1 MKIAAYC
8 RVSTEKEAQIDSLEK
23 QIEFFNEFTK
33 KNGYELYKL
42 YADEGISGKQIKH
55 RKQFQQMMIDAKAKK
70 FDKVVVKD
78 VSRFARNTVDLL
90 QSVRELKS
98 YGVQVDFLNNGE
110 VMEGGSEFILT
121 ILGAMAQQES
131 ANMSKRVKFGKDIT
145 AKKGRVP
152 NLVFGY
158 DKIPDERYT
167 LKINEEEAKIVKE
180 IFESYVYKGIGTT
193 KIAWNLNDRGIR
205 TKKTKSKWVQTSIVR
220 MLKNPIYT
228 GRVTNKKSEVTDF
241 ITGTRKELPEEEWIV
256 VERPEMRIISDEL
269 FNRAQELLEQRSN
282 EFKLNNKREKTEY
295 VFSTLIY
302 CKHCGYSFRRIK
314 RKYTADGPEYIRW
327 VCSGRNS
334 MGVNHCPNTTVIDE
348 EELLNAIKIYLKS
361 IIKNKKDF
369 MKAVEKEFEK
379 ITKLREN
386 NERSEE
392 SLLKE
397 IEKVTVKKQK
407 YMEMFQNEII
417 NIQELKKYTNP
428 LNEDIARLE
437 RELKLITSEIKEK
450 DVLEKELNKTIKTV
464 DDILNNQT
472 ITNAMLKTIIDV
484 IEVDSDSNVEV
495 RLKLLNEIGTN
506 EPVITKFEDIYQSVE
521 EKENT
526 KAPDTKPA
534 IPTTV
539 APTTS
544 TPTTSPS
551 TTAQTKAP
559 ETQPQTTAHTHA
571 WIPVTS
577 VVHHDATYKTVWVQD
592 LAAWDETVITKAAW
606 DEQVLVQDAW
616 DEQVMVQ
623 DAYDEPVYDWVDI
636 CNTCG
641 HKFLDMS
648 DDISDHMAAGCWSSW
663 HAEWMQVETTHHDAV
678 YQTVHHEATYQ
689 TVHHEAE
696 TTIVHHDATGHNET
710 KWVQDTAAW
719 DETVCN

>member
-1 MKIAAYC
+1 MESSDVMKIAAYC

-256 VERPEMRIISDEL
+256 VEKPEMRIISDEL

-506 EPVITKFEDIYQSVE
+506 EPVITRFEDIYQSGEDTENKDANNNE
-521 EKENT
+521 EN
-526 KAPDTKPA
+526 
-534 IPTTV
+534 
-539 APTTS
+539 S
-544 TPTTSPS
+544 TALKSINS
-551 TTAQTKAP
+551 T
-559 ETQPQTTAHTHA
+559 
-571 WIPVTS
+571 
-577 VVHHDATYKTVWVQD
+577 
-592 LAAWDETVITKAAW
+592 
-606 DEQVLVQDAW
+606 
-616 DEQVMVQ
+616 
-623 DAYDEPVYDWVDI
+623 
-636 CNTCG
+636 
-641 HKFLDMS
+641 
-648 DDISDHMAAGCWSSW
+648 
-663 HAEWMQVETTHHDAV
+663 
-678 YQTVHHEATYQ
+678 
-689 TVHHEAE
+689 
-696 TTIVHHDATGHNET
+696 
-710 KWVQDTAAW
+710 
-719 DETVCN
+719 

>member
-55 RKQFQQMMIDAKAKK
+55 RKQFQQMMQDAKAKK

-98 YGVQVDFLNNGE
+98 YNVQVDFLNNGE

-145 AKKGRVP
+145 AQKGRVP

-158 DKIPDERYT
+158 DKIPNERYT

-193 KIAWNLNDRGIR
+193 KIAWDLNDRGIR

-241 ITGTRKELPEEEWIV
+241 ITGTRKDLPEEEWIV

-269 FNRAQELLEQRSN
+269 FNRAQDILAQRSN

-348 EELLNAIKIYLKS
+348 EELLNAIKKYLKS
-361 IIKNKKDF
+361 IISNKKNF

-379 ITKLREN
+379 ITKLRES

-397 IEKVTVKKQK
+397 IEKVTTKKQK

-417 NIQELKKYTNP
+417 NIQELKQYTAP
-428 LNEDIARLE
+428 LNEDISRLE

-450 DVLEKELNKTIKTV
+450 DVLEKELSKTIKTV
-464 DDILNNQT
+464 DDILNNKT

-495 RLKLLNEIGTN
+495 RLKLLNEIG
-506 EPVITKFEDIYQSVE
+506 
-521 EKENT
+521 
-526 KAPDTKPA
+526 
-534 IPTTV
+534 
-539 APTTS
+539 S
-544 TPTTSPS
+544 TPT
-551 TTAQTKAP
+551 
-559 ETQPQTTAHTHA
+559 
-571 WIPVTS
+571 
-577 VVHHDATYKTVWVQD
+577 
-592 LAAWDETVITKAAW
+592 VITNFNEITENNSK
-606 DEQVLVQDAW
+606 EKVGNESNL
-616 DEQVMVQ
+616 
-623 DAYDEPVYDWVDI
+623 
-636 CNTCG
+636 NTSKSG
-641 HKFLDMS
+641 KNS
-648 DDISDHMAAGCWSSW
+648 KTEAVTKSNIS
-663 HAEWMQVETTHHDAV
+663 T
-678 YQTVHHEATYQ
+678 
-689 TVHHEAE
+689 
-696 TTIVHHDATGHNET
+696 
-710 KWVQDTAAW
+710 
-719 DETVCN
+719 

>member
-167 LKINEEEAKIVKE
+167 LKINEEESKIVKE

-428 LNEDIARLE
+428 LNKDIARLE

-506 EPVITKFEDIYQSVE
+506 EPVITKFEDIYQNGE
-521 EKENT
+521 DAENKDANNNEKNSTVT
-526 KAPDTKPA
+526 KSNISAQRCNRKTYANKSS
-534 IPTTV
+534 
-539 APTTS
+539 TS
-544 TPTTSPS
+544 ERS
-551 TTAQTKAP
+551 K
-559 ETQPQTTAHTHA
+559 
-571 WIPVTS
+571 
-577 VVHHDATYKTVWVQD
+577 K
-592 LAAWDETVITKAAW
+592 
-606 DEQVLVQDAW
+606 
-616 DEQVMVQ
+616 
-623 DAYDEPVYDWVDI
+623 
-636 CNTCG
+636 N
-641 HKFLDMS
+641 FR
-648 DDISDHMAAGCWSSW
+648 
-663 HAEWMQVETTHHDAV
+663 
-678 YQTVHHEATYQ
+678 
-689 TVHHEAE
+689 
-696 TTIVHHDATGHNET
+696 
-710 KWVQDTAAW
+710 
-719 DETVCN
+719 

>member
-55 RKQFQQMMIDAKAKK
+55 RKQFQQMMEDAKHKK
-70 FDKVVVKD
+70 FEKVVVKD

-145 AKKGRVP
+145 AQKGRVP

-158 DKIPDERYT
+158 DKIPNERYT

-193 KIAWNLNDRGIR
+193 KIAWDLNDRGIR

-241 ITGTRKELPEEEWIV
+241 ITGTRKDLPEEEWIV
-256 VERPEMRIISDEL
+256 VERSEMRIISDEL
-269 FNRAQELLEQRSN
+269 FNRAQEILAQRSN

-314 RKYTADGPEYIRW
+314 RKYKEDGPEYIRW

-334 MGVNHCPNTTVIDE
+334 MGVKHCTNTTVIDE

-369 MKAVEKEFEK
+369 MKTVEKEFEK

-484 IEVDSDSNVEV
+484 IEVDSDSNIEV

-506 EPVITKFEDIYQSVE
+506 EPVITKFEDIYQNGEDTENKKDNNNE
-521 EKENT
+521 ENSTALKSNNST
-526 KAPDTKPA
+526 QRCLRTTNKNKSKFSKRSKRDT
-534 IPTTV
+534 
-539 APTTS
+539 
-544 TPTTSPS
+544 
-551 TTAQTKAP
+551 
-559 ETQPQTTAHTHA
+559 
-571 WIPVTS
+571 
-577 VVHHDATYKTVWVQD
+577 
-592 LAAWDETVITKAAW
+592 
-606 DEQVLVQDAW
+606 
-616 DEQVMVQ
+616 
-623 DAYDEPVYDWVDI
+623 
-636 CNTCG
+636 
-641 HKFLDMS
+641 
-648 DDISDHMAAGCWSSW
+648 
-663 HAEWMQVETTHHDAV
+663 
-678 YQTVHHEATYQ
+678 
-689 TVHHEAE
+689 
-696 TTIVHHDATGHNET
+696 
-710 KWVQDTAAW
+710 
-719 DETVCN
+719 

>member
-55 RKQFQQMMIDAKAKK
+55 RKQFQQMMEDAKHKK
-70 FDKVVVKD
+70 FEKVVVKD

-145 AKKGRVP
+145 AQKGRVP

-158 DKIPDERYT
+158 DKIPNERYT

-193 KIAWNLNDRGIR
+193 KIAWDLNDRGIR

-241 ITGTRKELPEEEWIV
+241 ITGTRKDLPEEEWIV
-256 VERPEMRIISDEL
+256 VERSEMRIISDEL
-269 FNRAQELLEQRSN
+269 FNRAQEILAQRSN

-314 RKYTADGPEYIRW
+314 RKYKEDGPEYIRW

-361 IIKNKKDF
+361 IIKNKKNF
-369 MKAVEKEFEK
+369 MKTVEKEFEK

-506 EPVITKFEDIYQSVE
+506 EPVITKFEDIYQNGEDTENKKDNNNE
-521 EKENT
+521 ENSTALKSNNSTQRCLRTTNKNKSKFSKRSER
-526 KAPDTKPA
+526 DT
-534 IPTTV
+534 
-539 APTTS
+539 
-544 TPTTSPS
+544 
-551 TTAQTKAP
+551 
-559 ETQPQTTAHTHA
+559 
-571 WIPVTS
+571 
-577 VVHHDATYKTVWVQD
+577 
-592 LAAWDETVITKAAW
+592 
-606 DEQVLVQDAW
+606 
-616 DEQVMVQ
+616 
-623 DAYDEPVYDWVDI
+623 
-636 CNTCG
+636 
-641 HKFLDMS
+641 
-648 DDISDHMAAGCWSSW
+648 
-663 HAEWMQVETTHHDAV
+663 
-678 YQTVHHEATYQ
+678 
-689 TVHHEAE
+689 
-696 TTIVHHDATGHNET
+696 
-710 KWVQDTAAW
+710 
-719 DETVCN
+719 

>member
-55 RKQFQQMMIDAKAKK
+55 RKQFQQMMQDAKAKK

-145 AKKGRVP
+145 AQKGRVP

-158 DKIPDERYT
+158 DKMPNERYT

-193 KIAWNLNDRGIR
+193 RIAWDLNDRGIR
-205 TKKTKSKWVQTSIVR
+205 TKKTKSKLVQTSIVR

-241 ITGTRKELPEEEWIV
+241 ITGTRKDLPKEEWIV

-269 FNRAQELLEQRSN
+269 FNRAQDILAQRSN
-282 EFKLNNKREKTEY
+282 EFKLSNKREKTEY

-302 CKHCGYSFRRIK
+302 CKHCGYSFRRIR
-314 RKYTADGPEYIRW
+314 RKYTEEGKEYIRW

-348 EELLNAIKIYLKS
+348 EELLNAIKEYLKS
-361 IIKNKKDF
+361 IISNKKNF

-379 ITKLREN
+379 ITALREN

-407 YMEMFQNEII
+407 YMEMFQNEVI
-417 NIQELKKYTNP
+417 NMHELKQYTSP
-428 LNEDIARLE
+428 LNEDISRLE

-450 DVLEKELNKTIKTV
+450 NVLEKELSKTIKTV

-495 RLKLLNEIGTN
+495 RLKLLNEIGST
-506 EPVITKFEDIYQSVE
+506 PAVITNFSDINPTVTKSNVGTQRCIRKTKED
-521 EKENT
+521 
-526 KAPDTKPA
+526 KPSFSFRGKKN
-534 IPTTV
+534 IR
-539 APTTS
+539 
-544 TPTTSPS
+544 
-551 TTAQTKAP
+551 
-559 ETQPQTTAHTHA
+559 
-571 WIPVTS
+571 
-577 VVHHDATYKTVWVQD
+577 
-592 LAAWDETVITKAAW
+592 
-606 DEQVLVQDAW
+606 
-616 DEQVMVQ
+616 
-623 DAYDEPVYDWVDI
+623 
-636 CNTCG
+636 
-641 HKFLDMS
+641 
-648 DDISDHMAAGCWSSW
+648 
-663 HAEWMQVETTHHDAV
+663 
-678 YQTVHHEATYQ
+678 
-689 TVHHEAE
+689 
-696 TTIVHHDATGHNET
+696 
-710 KWVQDTAAW
+710 
-719 DETVCN
+719 

>member
-55 RKQFQQMMIDAKAKK
+55 RKQFQQMMQDAKTKK

-90 QSVRELKS
+90 QSIRELKS
-98 YGVQVDFLNNGE
+98 YGIEVDFLNNGE
-110 VMEGGSEFILT
+110 IMEGGSEFILT

-152 NLVFGY
+152 NIVFGY

-193 KIAWNLNDRGIR
+193 KIAWDLNDRGIR

-241 ITGTRKELPEEEWIV
+241 ITGTRKDLPEEEWIV
-256 VERPEMRIISDEL
+256 VEKPEMRIISDEL
-269 FNRAQELLEQRSN
+269 FNRAQDILLQRSN

-302 CKHCGYSFRRIK
+302 CKHCGYSFRRVR
-314 RKYTADGPEYIRW
+314 RKYTEDGKEYIRW

-348 EELLNAIKIYLKS
+348 EELLNAIKEYLKS
-361 IIKNKKDF
+361 IISNKKNF

-397 IEKVTVKKQK
+397 IEKVTSKKQK
-407 YMEMFQNEII
+407 YMEMFQNEVI

-450 DVLEKELNKTIKTV
+450 DGLEKELSKTISTV
-464 DDILNNQT
+464 DDILNNKT

-495 RLKLLNEIGTN
+495 RLKLLNEIG
-506 EPVITKFEDIYQSVE
+506 
-521 EKENT
+521 
-526 KAPDTKPA
+526 
-534 IPTTV
+534 
-539 APTTS
+539 S
-544 TPTTSPS
+544 TPT
-551 TTAQTKAP
+551 
-559 ETQPQTTAHTHA
+559 
-571 WIPVTS
+571 
-577 VVHHDATYKTVWVQD
+577 
-592 LAAWDETVITKAAW
+592 VITNFNEIETNVGAISNRPPL
-606 DEQVLVQDAW
+606 QR
-616 DEQVMVQ
+616 
-623 DAYDEPVYDWVDI
+623 
-636 CNTCG
+636 TT
-641 HKFLDMS
+641 LDNKNPTALES
-648 DDISDHMAAGCWSSW
+648 NISTQRC
-663 HAEWMQVETTHHDAV
+663 
-678 YQTVHHEATYQ
+678 
-689 TVHHEAE
+689 
-696 TTIVHHDATGHNET
+696 
-710 KWVQDTAAW
+710 
-719 DETVCN
+719 

>member
-167 LKINEEEAKIVKE
+167 LKINEEEVKIVKE

-397 IEKVTVKKQK
+397 IEKVIVKKQK

-506 EPVITKFEDIYQSVE
+506 EPVITKFEDIYQNGE
-521 EKENT
+521 DAENKDANNNEKNSTVT
-526 KAPDTKPA
+526 KSNISAQRCLRTTNKNKSKFSKRSKRDT
-534 IPTTV
+534 
-539 APTTS
+539 
-544 TPTTSPS
+544 
-551 TTAQTKAP
+551 
-559 ETQPQTTAHTHA
+559 
-571 WIPVTS
+571 
-577 VVHHDATYKTVWVQD
+577 
-592 LAAWDETVITKAAW
+592 
-606 DEQVLVQDAW
+606 
-616 DEQVMVQ
+616 
-623 DAYDEPVYDWVDI
+623 
-636 CNTCG
+636 
-641 HKFLDMS
+641 
-648 DDISDHMAAGCWSSW
+648 
-663 HAEWMQVETTHHDAV
+663 
-678 YQTVHHEATYQ
+678 
-689 TVHHEAE
+689 
-696 TTIVHHDATGHNET
+696 
-710 KWVQDTAAW
+710 
-719 DETVCN
+719 

>member
-1 MKIAAYC
+1 MKQKNKESSDVMKIAAYC

-392 SLLKE
+392 SLLKK

-450 DVLEKELNKTIKTV
+450 DVLEKELSKTINTV

-495 RLKLLNEIGTN
+495 RLKLLNEIGST
-506 EPVITKFEDIYQSVE
+506 PAVITNFNDINPTV
-521 EKENT
+521 T
-526 KAPDTKPA
+526 KSN
-534 IPTTV
+534 V
-539 APTTS
+539 S
-544 TPTTSPS
+544 T
-551 TTAQTKAP
+551 QR
-559 ETQPQTTAHTHA
+559 
-571 WIPVTS
+571 
-577 VVHHDATYKTVWVQD
+577 
-592 LAAWDETVITKAAW
+592 
-606 DEQVLVQDAW
+606 
-616 DEQVMVQ
+616 
-623 DAYDEPVYDWVDI
+623 
-636 CNTCG
+636 C
-641 HKFLDMS
+641 F
-648 DDISDHMAAGCWSSW
+648 
-663 HAEWMQVETTHHDAV
+663 
-678 YQTVHHEATYQ
+678 
-689 TVHHEAE
+689 
-696 TTIVHHDATGHNET
+696 
-710 KWVQDTAAW
+710 
-719 DETVCN
+719 

>member
-1 MKIAAYC
+1 MKIAAYA
-8 RVSTEKEAQIDSLEK
+8 RVSTEKESQVESFEK
-23 QIEFFNEFTK
+23 QVEFFNDFTK

-70 FDKVVVKD
+70 FERVVVKD

-90 QSVRELKS
+90 QSIRELKS
-98 YGVQVDFLNNGE
+98 YGIQVDFLNNGE

-145 AKKGRVP
+145 AQKGRVP
-152 NLVFGY
+152 NFVFGY
-158 DKIPDERYT
+158 DKIPNERYT

-193 KIAWNLNDRGIR
+193 KIAWDLNDRGIR

-241 ITGTRKELPEEEWIV
+241 ITGTRKDLPEEEWIV

-269 FNRAQELLEQRSN
+269 FNRAQDILAQRSN

-348 EELLNAIKIYLKS
+348 EELLNAIKKYLKS
-361 IIKNKKDF
+361 IISNKKNF

-379 ITKLREN
+379 ITKLRES
-386 NERSEE
+386 NERSEG

-397 IEKVTVKKQK
+397 IEKVTTKKQK

-417 NIQELKKYTNP
+417 NIQELKQYTAP
-428 LNEDIARLE
+428 LNEDISRLE

-450 DVLEKELNKTIKTV
+450 DVLEKELSKTIKTV

-495 RLKLLNEIGTN
+495 RLKLLNEIG
-506 EPVITKFEDIYQSVE
+506 
-521 EKENT
+521 
-526 KAPDTKPA
+526 
-534 IPTTV
+534 
-539 APTTS
+539 S
-544 TPTTSPS
+544 TPT
-551 TTAQTKAP
+551 
-559 ETQPQTTAHTHA
+559 
-571 WIPVTS
+571 
-577 VVHHDATYKTVWVQD
+577 
-592 LAAWDETVITKAAW
+592 VITNFNEITENNSK
-606 DEQVLVQDAW
+606 EKVGNESNL
-616 DEQVMVQ
+616 
-623 DAYDEPVYDWVDI
+623 
-636 CNTCG
+636 NTSKSG
-641 HKFLDMS
+641 KNS
-648 DDISDHMAAGCWSSW
+648 KTEAVTESNIS
-663 HAEWMQVETTHHDAV
+663 T
-678 YQTVHHEATYQ
+678 
-689 TVHHEAE
+689 
-696 TTIVHHDATGHNET
+696 
-710 KWVQDTAAW
+710 
-719 DETVCN
+719 

>member
-55 RKQFQQMMIDAKAKK
+55 RKQFQQMMEDAKHKK
-70 FDKVVVKD
+70 FEKVVVKD

-348 EELLNAIKIYLKS
+348 EELLNAIKIYLQS

-386 NERSEE
+386 NERSED

-521 EKENT
+521 EKENKKNKENSTALKSNNSTQRCIRKT
-526 KAPDTKPA
+526 KENK
-534 IPTTV
+534 
-539 APTTS
+539 S
-544 TPTTSPS
+544 
-551 TTAQTKAP
+551 
-559 ETQPQTTAHTHA
+559 
-571 WIPVTS
+571 
-577 VVHHDATYKTVWVQD
+577 
-592 LAAWDETVITKAAW
+592 
-606 DEQVLVQDAW
+606 
-616 DEQVMVQ
+616 
-623 DAYDEPVYDWVDI
+623 
-636 CNTCG
+636 
-641 HKFLDMS
+641 
-648 DDISDHMAAGCWSSW
+648 
-663 HAEWMQVETTHHDAV
+663 
-678 YQTVHHEATYQ
+678 
-689 TVHHEAE
+689 
-696 TTIVHHDATGHNET
+696 
-710 KWVQDTAAW
+710 
-719 DETVCN
+719 

>member
-228 GRVTNKKSEVTDF
+228 GRVANKKSEVTDF

-506 EPVITKFEDIYQSVE
+506 EPVITKFEDIYQNGEDTENKKDNNNE
-521 EKENT
+521 EN
-526 KAPDTKPA
+526 
-534 IPTTV
+534 
-539 APTTS
+539 S
-544 TPTTSPS
+544 TALKSNNS
-551 TTAQTKAP
+551 T
-559 ETQPQTTAHTHA
+559 
-571 WIPVTS
+571 
-577 VVHHDATYKTVWVQD
+577 
-592 LAAWDETVITKAAW
+592 
-606 DEQVLVQDAW
+606 
-616 DEQVMVQ
+616 
-623 DAYDEPVYDWVDI
+623 
-636 CNTCG
+636 
-641 HKFLDMS
+641 
-648 DDISDHMAAGCWSSW
+648 
-663 HAEWMQVETTHHDAV
+663 
-678 YQTVHHEATYQ
+678 
-689 TVHHEAE
+689 
-696 TTIVHHDATGHNET
+696 
-710 KWVQDTAAW
+710 
-719 DETVCN
+719 

>member
-55 RKQFQQMMIDAKAKK
+55 RKQFQAMMQDAKAHK
-70 FDKVVVKD
+70 FERVVVKD

-90 QSVRELKS
+90 QSIRELKS
-98 YGVQVDFLNNGE
+98 YGIQVDFLNNGE

-158 DKIPDERYT
+158 DKIPDEKYI

-180 IFESYVYKGIGTT
+180 IFESYVYKGMGTT
-193 KIAWNLNDRGIR
+193 KIAWELNDKGIR

-228 GRVTNKKSEVTDF
+228 GRITNKKSEITDF
-241 ITGTRKELPEEEWIV
+241 ITGTRKDLPEDEWII
-256 VERPEMRIISDEL
+256 VEKPEMRIISDEL
-269 FNRAQELLEQRSN
+269 FNRAQDILAQRSN
-282 EFKLNNKREKTEY
+282 EFKLNSKREKTEY

-302 CKHCGYSFRRIK
+302 CKHSFRRIK
-314 RKYTADGPEYIRW
+314 RKYTTDGPEYIRW

-348 EELLNAIKIYLKS
+348 EELLNAIKEYLKS
-361 IIKNKKDF
+361 IISNKKNF

-379 ITKLREN
+379 ITALRES

-407 YMEMFQNEII
+407 YMEMFQNEVI
-417 NIQELKKYTNP
+417 NIQELKQYTNP

-450 DVLEKELNKTIKTV
+450 DVLEKELAKTISTV
-464 DDILNNQT
+464 DDVLNNET

-495 RLKLLNEIGTN
+495 RLKLLNEIGSQPT
-506 EPVITKFEDIYQSVE
+506 VITNFEDINSTV
-521 EKENT
+521 T
-526 KAPDTKPA
+526 KSNIGT
-534 IPTTV
+534 
-539 APTTS
+539 
-544 TPTTSPS
+544 
-551 TTAQTKAP
+551 
-559 ETQPQTTAHTHA
+559 
-571 WIPVTS
+571 
-577 VVHHDATYKTVWVQD
+577 
-592 LAAWDETVITKAAW
+592 
-606 DEQVLVQDAW
+606 
-616 DEQVMVQ
+616 
-623 DAYDEPVYDWVDI
+623 
-636 CNTCG
+636 
-641 HKFLDMS
+641 
-648 DDISDHMAAGCWSSW
+648 
-663 HAEWMQVETTHHDAV
+663 
-678 YQTVHHEATYQ
+678 
-689 TVHHEAE
+689 
-696 TTIVHHDATGHNET
+696 
-710 KWVQDTAAW
+710 
-719 DETVCN
+719 

>member
-145 AKKGRVP
+145 AQKGRVP

-158 DKIPDERYT
+158 DKIPNERYT

-193 KIAWNLNDRGIR
+193 KIAWDLNDRGIR

-269 FNRAQELLEQRSN
+269 FNRAQEILAERSN

-314 RKYTADGPEYIRW
+314 RKYKEDGPEYIRW

-334 MGVNHCPNTTVIDE
+334 MGVNHCPNATTIDE

-450 DVLEKELNKTIKTV
+450 DVLEKELTKTIKTV

-506 EPVITKFEDIYQSVE
+506 EPVITKFEDIYQNGEDTENKDANNNE
-521 EKENT
+521 ENPTVT
-526 KAPDTKPA
+526 KSNN
-534 IPTTV
+534 
-539 APTTS
+539 S
-544 TPTTSPS
+544 T
-551 TTAQTKAP
+551 QRR
-559 ETQPQTTAHTHA
+559 
-571 WIPVTS
+571 
-577 VVHHDATYKTVWVQD
+577 
-592 LAAWDETVITKAAW
+592 
-606 DEQVLVQDAW
+606 
-616 DEQVMVQ
+616 
-623 DAYDEPVYDWVDI
+623 
-636 CNTCG
+636 
-641 HKFLDMS
+641 
-648 DDISDHMAAGCWSSW
+648 
-663 HAEWMQVETTHHDAV
+663 
-678 YQTVHHEATYQ
+678 
-689 TVHHEAE
+689 
-696 TTIVHHDATGHNET
+696 
-710 KWVQDTAAW
+710 
-719 DETVCN
+719 

>member
-23 QIEFFNEFTK
+23 QIEFFNEFTQ

-42 YADEGISGKQIKH
+42 YADEGISGKQIKN
-55 RKQFQQMMIDAKAKK
+55 RKQFLAMMKDAKSKK
-70 FDKVVVKD
+70 FERVVVKD

-90 QSVRELKS
+90 QSIRELKS
-98 YGVQVDFLNNGE
+98 YGIQVDFLNNGE

-158 DKIPDERYT
+158 DKIPGEKYT

-193 KIAWNLNDRGIR
+193 KIAWELNDRGIR

-228 GRVTNKKSEVTDF
+228 GRVTNKKSEITDF
-241 ITGTRKELPEEEWIV
+241 ITGSRKDLPEEDWIV
-256 VERPEMRIISDEL
+256 ADKPEMRIISDEL
-269 FNRAQELLEQRSN
+269 FNRTQEILEQRSN
-282 EFKLNNKREKTEY
+282 EFKLKNKREKTEY

-314 RKYTADGPEYIRW
+314 RKYTDDGPEYIRW

-348 EELLNAIKIYLKS
+348 EELLNAIKEYLKS
-361 IIKNKKDF
+361 IISNKKNF

-379 ITKLREN
+379 ITALREN

-407 YMEMFQNEII
+407 YMEMFQNEVI
-417 NIQELKKYTNP
+417 NMQELKQYTNP
-428 LNEDIARLE
+428 LNEDISRLE

-450 DVLEKELNKTIKTV
+450 DVLEKELTKTISTV
-464 DDILNNQT
+464 DDILNNET

-484 IEVDSDSNVEV
+484 IEVDSEGNVEV
-495 RLKLLNEIGTN
+495 RLKLLNEIGTK
-506 EPVITKFEDIYQSVE
+506 PTVITNFEDI
-521 EKENT
+521 NT
-526 KAPDTKPA
+526 SKNSSTVTKSN
-534 IPTTV
+534 IG
-539 APTTS
+539 
-544 TPTTSPS
+544 
-551 TTAQTKAP
+551 
-559 ETQPQTTAHTHA
+559 TQRCNR
-571 WIPVTS
+571 
-577 VVHHDATYKTVWVQD
+577 KT
-592 LAAWDETVITKAAW
+592 
-606 DEQVLVQDAW
+606 
-616 DEQVMVQ
+616 
-623 DAYDEPVYDWVDI
+623 
-636 CNTCG
+636 C
-641 HKFLDMS
+641 
-648 DDISDHMAAGCWSSW
+648 
-663 HAEWMQVETTHHDAV
+663 
-678 YQTVHHEATYQ
+678 
-689 TVHHEAE
+689 
-696 TTIVHHDATGHNET
+696 
-710 KWVQDTAAW
+710 
-719 DETVCN
+719 

>member
-98 YGVQVDFLNNGE
+98 YNVQVDFLNNGE

-131 ANMSKRVKFGKDIT
+131 ANMSKRVKFGKNIT
-145 AKKGRVP
+145 AQKGRVP
-152 NLVFGY
+152 NIVFGY
-158 DKIPDERYT
+158 DKIPNERYV

-228 GRVTNKKSEVTDF
+228 GRVTNKKSEVSDF
-241 ITGTRKELPEEEWIV
+241 ITGTRKDLPEEEWIT

-269 FNRAQELLEQRSN
+269 FNRAQDILAQRSN

-302 CKHCGYSFRRIK
+302 CKHCGYSFRRIR
-314 RKYTADGPEYIRW
+314 RKYTDDGKEYIRW

-361 IIKNKKDF
+361 IIKNKKNF

-386 NERSEE
+386 NERSEQ
-392 SLLKE
+392 SLIQE
-397 IEKVTVKKQK
+397 IEKVTNKKQK
-407 YMEMFQNEII
+407 YMEMFQNEVI
-417 NIQELKKYTNP
+417 NIQELKQYTNP

-450 DVLEKELNKTIKTV
+450 DVLEKELTKTISTV
-464 DDILNNQT
+464 DDILNNET

-495 RLKLLNEIGTN
+495 RLKLLDEIG
-506 EPVITKFEDIYQSVE
+506 S
-521 EKENT
+521 
-526 KAPDTKPA
+526 KP
-534 IPTTV
+534 
-539 APTTS
+539 
-544 TPTTSPS
+544 
-551 TTAQTKAP
+551 
-559 ETQPQTTAHTHA
+559 
-571 WIPVTS
+571 
-577 VVHHDATYKTVWVQD
+577 
-592 LAAWDETVITKAAW
+592 TVITNFNEIK
-606 DEQVLVQDAW
+606 
-616 DEQVMVQ
+616 
-623 DAYDEPVYDWVDI
+623 
-636 CNTCG
+636 NTALESNIGTQRC
-641 HKFLDMS
+641 
-648 DDISDHMAAGCWSSW
+648 IR
-663 HAEWMQVETTHHDAV
+663 TTKRGKP
-678 YQTVHHEATYQ
+678 
-689 TVHHEAE
+689 
-696 TTIVHHDATGHNET
+696 IIIRGG
-710 KWVQDTAAW
+710 KKSFR
-719 DETVCN
+719 

>member
-1 MKIAAYC
+1 MKIAAYA
-8 RVSTEKEAQIDSLEK
+8 RVSTEKESQVESFEK

-55 RKQFQQMMIDAKAKK
+55 RKQFQQMMQDAKAKK

-90 QSVRELKS
+90 QSIRELKS
-98 YGVQVDFLNNGE
+98 YGIEVDFLNNGE
-110 VMEGGSEFILT
+110 IMEGGSEFILT

-152 NLVFGY
+152 NIVFGY

-167 LKINEEEAKIVKE
+167 LKINDEEASIVKE

-193 KIAWNLNDRGIR
+193 KIAWDLNDRGIR

-241 ITGTRKELPEEEWIV
+241 ITGTRKDLPEEEWII
-256 VERPEMRIISDEL
+256 VEKPEMRIISDEL
-269 FNRAQELLEQRSN
+269 FNRAQDILAQRSN

-302 CKHCGYSFRRIK
+302 CKHCGYSFRRIR
-314 RKYTADGPEYIRW
+314 RKYTEDGKEYIRW

-348 EELLNAIKIYLKS
+348 EELLNAIKEYLRS
-361 IIKNKKDF
+361 IISNKKNF

-386 NERSEE
+386 NERNEE
-392 SLLKE
+392 SLLQE
-397 IEKVTVKKQK
+397 IEKVTIKKQK

-450 DVLEKELNKTIKTV
+450 DVLEKELTKTISTV

-495 RLKLLNEIGTN
+495 RLKLLNEIGSG
-506 EPVITKFEDIYQSVE
+506 P
-521 EKENT
+521 
-526 KAPDTKPA
+526 
-534 IPTTV
+534 
-539 APTTS
+539 
-544 TPTTSPS
+544 
-551 TTAQTKAP
+551 
-559 ETQPQTTAHTHA
+559 
-571 WIPVTS
+571 
-577 VVHHDATYKTVWVQD
+577 
-592 LAAWDETVITKAAW
+592 TVITNFN
-606 DEQVLVQDAW
+606 
-616 DEQVMVQ
+616 
-623 DAYDEPVYDWVDI
+623 DI
-636 CNTCG
+636 KTDVGVSIARPQNENN
-641 HKFLDMS
+641 
-648 DDISDHMAAGCWSSW
+648 DINS
-663 HAEWMQVETTHHDAV
+663 
-678 YQTVHHEATYQ
+678 
-689 TVHHEAE
+689 
-696 TTIVHHDATGHNET
+696 
-710 KWVQDTAAW
+710 TALKSNIS
-719 DETVCN
+719 T

>member
-23 QIEFFNEFTK
+23 QIEFFNEFIK
-33 KNGYELYKL
+33 KNGYELYRL

-55 RKQFQQMMIDAKAKK
+55 RKQFQQMMEDAKHKK

-145 AKKGRVP
+145 AQKGRVP

-158 DKIPDERYT
+158 DKIPNERYT

-193 KIAWNLNDRGIR
+193 KIAWDLNDRGIR

-241 ITGTRKELPEEEWIV
+241 ITGTRKDLPEEEWIV

-269 FNRAQELLEQRSN
+269 FNRAQDILAQRSN

-348 EELLNAIKIYLKS
+348 EELLNAIKEYLKS
-361 IIKNKKDF
+361 IISNKKNF

-379 ITKLREN
+379 ITKLRES

-397 IEKVTVKKQK
+397 IEKVTTKKQK

-417 NIQELKKYTNP
+417 NIQELKQYTAP
-428 LNEDIARLE
+428 LNEDISRLE

-450 DVLEKELNKTIKTV
+450 DVLEKELSKTIKTV

-495 RLKLLNEIGTN
+495 RLKLLNEIG
-506 EPVITKFEDIYQSVE
+506 
-521 EKENT
+521 
-526 KAPDTKPA
+526 
-534 IPTTV
+534 
-539 APTTS
+539 S
-544 TPTTSPS
+544 TPT
-551 TTAQTKAP
+551 
-559 ETQPQTTAHTHA
+559 
-571 WIPVTS
+571 
-577 VVHHDATYKTVWVQD
+577 
-592 LAAWDETVITKAAW
+592 VITNFNEITENNSKEKAGN
-606 DEQVLVQDAW
+606 ESNL
-616 DEQVMVQ
+616 
-623 DAYDEPVYDWVDI
+623 
-636 CNTCG
+636 NTSKSG
-641 HKFLDMS
+641 KNS
-648 DDISDHMAAGCWSSW
+648 KTEAVTKSNIS
-663 HAEWMQVETTHHDAV
+663 T
-678 YQTVHHEATYQ
+678 
-689 TVHHEAE
+689 
-696 TTIVHHDATGHNET
+696 
-710 KWVQDTAAW
+710 
-719 DETVCN
+719 

>member
-55 RKQFQQMMIDAKAKK
+55 RKQFQQMMQDAKLKK
-70 FDKVVVKD
+70 FEKVVVKD

-314 RKYTADGPEYIRW
+314 RKYTANGPEYIRW

-526 KAPDTKPA
+526 KNKENSTALKSNNSTQRCIRKTKENK
-534 IPTTV
+534 
-539 APTTS
+539 S
-544 TPTTSPS
+544 
-551 TTAQTKAP
+551 
-559 ETQPQTTAHTHA
+559 
-571 WIPVTS
+571 
-577 VVHHDATYKTVWVQD
+577 
-592 LAAWDETVITKAAW
+592 
-606 DEQVLVQDAW
+606 
-616 DEQVMVQ
+616 
-623 DAYDEPVYDWVDI
+623 
-636 CNTCG
+636 
-641 HKFLDMS
+641 
-648 DDISDHMAAGCWSSW
+648 
-663 HAEWMQVETTHHDAV
+663 
-678 YQTVHHEATYQ
+678 
-689 TVHHEAE
+689 
-696 TTIVHHDATGHNET
+696 
-710 KWVQDTAAW
+710 
-719 DETVCN
+719 

>member
-23 QIEFFNEFTK
+23 QIEFFNDFTK

-42 YADEGISGKQIKH
+42 YADEGISGKQIKN
-55 RKQFQQMMIDAKAKK
+55 RKQFQQMMKDAKAKK
-70 FDKVVVKD
+70 FERVVVKD

-90 QSVRELKS
+90 QSIRELKS
-98 YGVQVDFLNNGE
+98 YGIQVDFLNNGE

-158 DKIPDERYT
+158 DKIPGEKYT

-180 IFESYVYKGIGTT
+180 IFESYVYKGMGTT
-193 KIAWNLNDRGIR
+193 KIAWELNDRGIR

-228 GRVTNKKSEVTDF
+228 GRVTNKKSEITDF
-241 ITGTRKELPEEEWIV
+241 ITGTRKNLPEEDWIV
-256 VERPEMRIISDEL
+256 DYKPEMRIISDEL
-269 FNRAQELLEQRSN
+269 FNRTQEILEQRSN
-282 EFKLNNKREKTEY
+282 EFKLKSKREKTEY

-314 RKYTADGPEYIRW
+314 RKYTDDGPEYIRW

-348 EELLNAIKIYLKS
+348 EELLNAIKEYLKS
-361 IIKNKKDF
+361 IISNKKNF

-379 ITKLREN
+379 ITALREN

-407 YMEMFQNEII
+407 YMEMFQNEVI
-417 NIQELKKYTNP
+417 NMQELKQYTNP

-450 DVLEKELNKTIKTV
+450 DVLEKELTKTISTV
-464 DDILNNQT
+464 DDILNNET
-472 ITNAMLKTIIDV
+472 ITNSMLKTIIDV
-484 IEVDSDSNVEV
+484 IEVGSEGNIEV
-495 RLKLLNEIGTN
+495 RLKLLNEIGSS
-506 EPVITKFEDIYQSVE
+506 PMVITNFDDIKNQNSTV
-521 EKENT
+521 T
-526 KAPDTKPA
+526 K
-534 IPTTV
+534 
-539 APTTS
+539 S
-544 TPTTSPS
+544 NNG
-551 TTAQTKAP
+551 
-559 ETQPQTTAHTHA
+559 TQRC
-571 WIPVTS
+571 
-577 VVHHDATYKTVWVQD
+577 KRK
-592 LAAWDETVITKAAW
+592 ITKNK
-606 DEQVLVQDAW
+606 
-616 DEQVMVQ
+616 
-623 DAYDEPVYDWVDI
+623 PFF
-636 CNTCG
+636 G
-641 HKFLDMS
+641 S
-648 DDISDHMAAGCWSSW
+648 RSSS
-663 HAEWMQVETTHHDAV
+663 H
-678 YQTVHHEATYQ
+678 
-689 TVHHEAE
+689 
-696 TTIVHHDATGHNET
+696 IR
-710 KWVQDTAAW
+710 
-719 DETVCN
+719 

>member
-269 FNRAQELLEQRSN
+269 FNRAQALLEQRSN

-314 RKYTADGPEYIRW
+314 RKYSEDGKEYIRW

-334 MGVNHCPNTTVIDE
+334 MGVNHCPNSTTIDE

-361 IIKNKKDF
+361 IISNKKNF
-369 MKAVEKEFEK
+369 MQAVEKEFEK

-397 IEKVTVKKQK
+397 IKKVTVKKQK

-506 EPVITKFEDIYQSVE
+506 EPVITKFEDIYPNVE
-521 EKENT
+521 DTENKEDNNNKENS
-526 KAPDTKPA
+526 
-534 IPTTV
+534 TV
-539 APTTS
+539 LKSSTS
-544 TPTTSPS
+544 T
-551 TTAQTKAP
+551 QRCNIP
-559 ETQPQTTAHTHA
+559 EQF
-571 WIPVTS
+571 
-577 VVHHDATYKTVWVQD
+577 K
-592 LAAWDETVITKAAW
+592 K
-606 DEQVLVQDAW
+606 
-616 DEQVMVQ
+616 
-623 DAYDEPVYDWVDI
+623 
-636 CNTCG
+636 
-641 HKFLDMS
+641 
-648 DDISDHMAAGCWSSW
+648 
-663 HAEWMQVETTHHDAV
+663 
-678 YQTVHHEATYQ
+678 
-689 TVHHEAE
+689 
-696 TTIVHHDATGHNET
+696 
-710 KWVQDTAAW
+710 
-719 DETVCN
+719 

>member
-1 MKIAAYC
+1 MTVKTQHINIVKYQIQNKNWKQLKDIGKSYYGRLQVYTPIESTNILLNGWALYQSLAC
-8 RVSTEKEAQIDSLEK
+8 R
-23 QIEFFNEFTK
+23 
-33 KNGYELYKL
+33 L
-42 YADEGISGKQIKH
+42 YARTGYYQSGGAFGFRDQLQDTLCFKNIKPEIIKNQIKKH
-55 RKQFQQMMIDAKAKK
+55 AAHQFIEG
-70 FDKVVVKD
+70 D
-78 VSRFARNTVDLL
+78 V
-90 QSVRELKS
+90 EHWWH
-98 YGVQVDFLNNGE
+98 
-110 VMEGGSEFILT
+110 
-121 ILGAMAQQES
+121 
-131 ANMSKRVKFGKDIT
+131 
-145 AKKGRVP
+145 
-152 NLVFGY
+152 
-158 DKIPDERYT
+158 DE
-167 LKINEEEAKIVKE
+167 
-180 IFESYVYKGIGTT
+180 
-193 KIAWNLNDRGIR
+193 NDRGIR

-392 SLLKE
+392 SLLKK

-450 DVLEKELNKTIKTV
+450 DVLEKELSKTINTV

-495 RLKLLNEIGTN
+495 RLKLLNEIGST
-506 EPVITKFEDIYQSVE
+506 PAVITNFNDINPTV
-521 EKENT
+521 T
-526 KAPDTKPA
+526 KSN
-534 IPTTV
+534 V
-539 APTTS
+539 S
-544 TPTTSPS
+544 T
-551 TTAQTKAP
+551 
-559 ETQPQTTAHTHA
+559 
-571 WIPVTS
+571 
-577 VVHHDATYKTVWVQD
+577 
-592 LAAWDETVITKAAW
+592 
-606 DEQVLVQDAW
+606 
-616 DEQVMVQ
+616 
-623 DAYDEPVYDWVDI
+623 
-636 CNTCG
+636 
-641 HKFLDMS
+641 
-648 DDISDHMAAGCWSSW
+648 
-663 HAEWMQVETTHHDAV
+663 
-678 YQTVHHEATYQ
+678 
-689 TVHHEAE
+689 
-696 TTIVHHDATGHNET
+696 
-710 KWVQDTAAW
+710 
-719 DETVCN
+719 

>member
-23 QIEFFNEFTK
+23 QIEFFNEFTQ

-42 YADEGISGKQIKH
+42 YADEGISGKQIKN
-55 RKQFQQMMIDAKAKK
+55 RKQFQQMMKDAKAKK
-70 FDKVVVKD
+70 FERVVVKD

-90 QSVRELKS
+90 QSIRELKS
-98 YGVQVDFLNNGE
+98 YGIQVDFLNNGE

-158 DKIPDERYT
+158 DKIPGEKYT

-180 IFESYVYKGIGTT
+180 IFESYVYKGMGTT
-193 KIAWNLNDRGIR
+193 KIAWELNDRGIR

-241 ITGTRKELPEEEWIV
+241 ITGTRKDLPEEEWIV

-269 FNRAQELLEQRSN
+269 FNKAQEILAQRSN

-314 RKYTADGPEYIRW
+314 RKYKEDGPEYIRW

-348 EELLNAIKIYLKS
+348 EELLNAIKEYLKS
-361 IIKNKKDF
+361 IISNKKNF

-379 ITKLREN
+379 ITKLRES

-397 IEKVTVKKQK
+397 IEKVTTKKQK
-407 YMEMFQNEII
+407 YMEMFQNEVI
-417 NIQELKKYTNP
+417 NIQELKQYTNP

-450 DVLEKELNKTIKTV
+450 DVLEKELTKTIKTV

-526 KAPDTKPA
+526 KNKEN
-534 IPTTV
+534 
-539 APTTS
+539 S
-544 TPTTSPS
+544 TALKSNNS
-551 TTAQTKAP
+551 TQR
-559 ETQPQTTAHTHA
+559 
-571 WIPVTS
+571 
-577 VVHHDATYKTVWVQD
+577 
-592 LAAWDETVITKAAW
+592 
-606 DEQVLVQDAW
+606 
-616 DEQVMVQ
+616 
-623 DAYDEPVYDWVDI
+623 
-636 CNTCG
+636 CN
-641 HKFLDMS
+641 
-648 DDISDHMAAGCWSSW
+648 
-663 HAEWMQVETTHHDAV
+663 
-678 YQTVHHEATYQ
+678 
-689 TVHHEAE
+689 
-696 TTIVHHDATGHNET
+696 
-710 KWVQDTAAW
+710 
-719 DETVCN
+719 

>member
-55 RKQFQQMMIDAKAKK
+55 RKQFQQMMQDAKAKK

-98 YGVQVDFLNNGE
+98 YNVQVDFLNNGE

-145 AKKGRVP
+145 AQKGRVP
-152 NLVFGY
+152 NIVFGY
-158 DKIPDERYT
+158 DKIPNERYV
-167 LKINEEEAKIVKE
+167 LKINKEEAKIVKE

-228 GRVTNKKSEVTDF
+228 GRVINKKSEVTDF
-241 ITGTRKELPEEEWIV
+241 ITGTRKDLPEEEWITV
-256 VERPEMRIISDEL
+256 QRPEMRIISDEL
-269 FNRAQELLEQRSN
+269 FNRAQDILAQRSN

-302 CKHCGYSFRRIK
+302 CKHCGYSFRRIR
-314 RKYTADGPEYIRW
+314 RKYTDDGKEYIRW

-348 EELLNAIKIYLKS
+348 EELLNAIKVYLKS
-361 IIKNKKDF
+361 IIKNKKSF

-386 NERSEE
+386 NERSEQ
-392 SLLKE
+392 SLLQE
-397 IEKVTVKKQK
+397 IEKITNKKQK
-407 YMEMFQNEII
+407 YMEMFQNEVI
-417 NIQELKKYTNP
+417 NIQELKQYTNP

-450 DVLEKELNKTIKTV
+450 DVLEKELTKTISTV
-464 DDILNNQT
+464 DDILNNET

-495 RLKLLNEIGTN
+495 RLKLLNEIGSTP
-506 EPVITKFEDIYQSVE
+506 EVITNFNDIKDTALESNIGTQRRIRTT
-521 EKENT
+521 KENQPEFS
-526 KAPDTKPA
+526 K
-534 IPTTV
+534 
-539 APTTS
+539 TS
-544 TPTTSPS
+544 
-551 TTAQTKAP
+551 KGN
-559 ETQPQTTAHTHA
+559 
-571 WIPVTS
+571 IRR
-577 VVHHDATYKTVWVQD
+577 K
-592 LAAWDETVITKAAW
+592 
-606 DEQVLVQDAW
+606 
-616 DEQVMVQ
+616 
-623 DAYDEPVYDWVDI
+623 
-636 CNTCG
+636 
-641 HKFLDMS
+641 
-648 DDISDHMAAGCWSSW
+648 
-663 HAEWMQVETTHHDAV
+663 
-678 YQTVHHEATYQ
+678 
-689 TVHHEAE
+689 
-696 TTIVHHDATGHNET
+696 
-710 KWVQDTAAW
+710 
-719 DETVCN
+719 

>member
-1 MKIAAYC
+1 MLKCNRTKTTKQKNKESSDVMKIAAYC

-167 LKINEEEAKIVKE
+167 LKINEEETKIVKE

-506 EPVITKFEDIYQSVE
+506 EPVITKFEDIYQNGEDTENKDANNNE
-521 EKENT
+521 EYPTVT
-526 KAPDTKPA
+526 KSN
-534 IPTTV
+534 V
-539 APTTS
+539 S
-544 TPTTSPS
+544 TQYS
-551 TTAQTKAP
+551 
-559 ETQPQTTAHTHA
+559 
-571 WIPVTS
+571 
-577 VVHHDATYKTVWVQD
+577 
-592 LAAWDETVITKAAW
+592 
-606 DEQVLVQDAW
+606 
-616 DEQVMVQ
+616 
-623 DAYDEPVYDWVDI
+623 
-636 CNTCG
+636 
-641 HKFLDMS
+641 F
-648 DDISDHMAAGCWSSW
+648 
-663 HAEWMQVETTHHDAV
+663 
-678 YQTVHHEATYQ
+678 
-689 TVHHEAE
+689 
-696 TTIVHHDATGHNET
+696 TI
-710 KWVQDTAAW
+710 
-719 DETVCN
+719 

>member
-23 QIEFFNEFTK
+23 QIEFFNEFTQ

-42 YADEGISGKQIKH
+42 YADEGISGKQIKN
-55 RKQFQQMMIDAKAKK
+55 RKQFLAMMKDAKAKK
-70 FDKVVVKD
+70 FERVIVKD

-90 QSVRELKS
+90 QSIRELKS
-98 YGVQVDFLNNGE
+98 YGIQVDFLNNGE

-158 DKIPDERYT
+158 DKIPGEKYT

-180 IFESYVYKGIGTT
+180 IFESYVYKGMGTT
-193 KIAWNLNDRGIR
+193 KIAWELNDRGIR

-228 GRVTNKKSEVTDF
+228 GRVTNKKSEITDF
-241 ITGTRKELPEEEWIV
+241 ITGARKDLPEEDWIV
-256 VERPEMRIISDEL
+256 DYKPEMRIISDEL
-269 FNRAQELLEQRSN
+269 FNRTQEILEQRSN
-282 EFKLNNKREKTEY
+282 EFKLKSKREKTEY

-314 RKYTADGPEYIRW
+314 RKYTDDGPEYIRW

-348 EELLNAIKIYLKS
+348 EELLNAIKEYLKS
-361 IIKNKKDF
+361 IISNKKNF

-379 ITKLREN
+379 ITALREN

-407 YMEMFQNEII
+407 YMEMFQNEVI
-417 NIQELKKYTNP
+417 NMQELKQYTNP

-450 DVLEKELNKTIKTV
+450 DVLEKELTKTISTV
-464 DDILNNQT
+464 DDILNNET
-472 ITNAMLKTIIDV
+472 ITNSMLKTIIDV
-484 IEVDSDSNVEV
+484 IEVGSEGNIEV
-495 RLKLLNEIGTN
+495 RLKLLNEIGSS
-506 EPVITKFEDIYQSVE
+506 PMVITNF
-521 EKENT
+521 
-526 KAPDTKPA
+526 
-534 IPTTV
+534 
-539 APTTS
+539 
-544 TPTTSPS
+544 
-551 TTAQTKAP
+551 
-559 ETQPQTTAHTHA
+559 
-571 WIPVTS
+571 
-577 VVHHDATYKTVWVQD
+577 
-592 LAAWDETVITKAAW
+592 
-606 DEQVLVQDAW
+606 
-616 DEQVMVQ
+616 
-623 DAYDEPVYDWVDI
+623 
-636 CNTCG
+636 
-641 HKFLDMS
+641 
-648 DDISDHMAAGCWSSW
+648 DDIKNQNSTVTKSNNGTQRCNRKVNKNKFCTS
-663 HAEWMQVETTHHDAV
+663 ETSKRN
-678 YQTVHHEATYQ
+678 
-689 TVHHEAE
+689 
-696 TTIVHHDATGHNET
+696 I
-710 KWVQDTAAW
+710 K
-719 DETVCN
+719 

>member
-55 RKQFQQMMIDAKAKK
+55 RKQFQQMMEDAKHKK
-70 FDKVVVKD
+70 FEKVVVKD

-348 EELLNAIKIYLKS
+348 EELLNAIKIYLQS

-386 NERSEE
+386 NARSEE

-521 EKENT
+521 EKEN
-526 KAPDTKPA
+526 KKNKEN
-534 IPTTV
+534 
-539 APTTS
+539 S
-544 TPTTSPS
+544 TALKSNNS
-551 TTAQTKAP
+551 T
-559 ETQPQTTAHTHA
+559 
-571 WIPVTS
+571 
-577 VVHHDATYKTVWVQD
+577 
-592 LAAWDETVITKAAW
+592 
-606 DEQVLVQDAW
+606 
-616 DEQVMVQ
+616 
-623 DAYDEPVYDWVDI
+623 
-636 CNTCG
+636 
-641 HKFLDMS
+641 
-648 DDISDHMAAGCWSSW
+648 
-663 HAEWMQVETTHHDAV
+663 
-678 YQTVHHEATYQ
+678 
-689 TVHHEAE
+689 
-696 TTIVHHDATGHNET
+696 
-710 KWVQDTAAW
+710 
-719 DETVCN
+719 

>member
-241 ITGTRKELPEEEWIV
+241 ITGTRKGLPEEEWIV
-256 VERPEMRIISDEL
+256 VEKPEMRIISDEL

-506 EPVITKFEDIYQSVE
+506 EPVITKFEDIYQNGE
-521 EKENT
+521 DTENKDANNNKKISTVT
-526 KAPDTKPA
+526 KSNNSTQRCNRK
-534 IPTTV
+534 TRRNKSN
-539 APTTS
+539 TS
-544 TPTTSPS
+544 
-551 TTAQTKAP
+551 K
-559 ETQPQTTAHTHA
+559 
-571 WIPVTS
+571 
-577 VVHHDATYKTVWVQD
+577 
-592 LAAWDETVITKAAW
+592 
-606 DEQVLVQDAW
+606 
-616 DEQVMVQ
+616 
-623 DAYDEPVYDWVDI
+623 
-636 CNTCG
+636 
-641 HKFLDMS
+641 
-648 DDISDHMAAGCWSSW
+648 IS
-663 HAEWMQVETTHHDAV
+663 
-678 YQTVHHEATYQ
+678 
-689 TVHHEAE
+689 
-696 TTIVHHDATGHNET
+696 
-710 KWVQDTAAW
+710 
-719 DETVCN
+719 

>member
-1 MKIAAYC
+1 MESSDVMKIAAYC

-220 MLKNPIYT
+220 MLKDPIYT

-256 VERPEMRIISDEL
+256 VEKPEMRIISDEL

-506 EPVITKFEDIYQSVE
+506 EPVITRFEDIYQSGEDTENKDANNNE
-521 EKENT
+521 EN
-526 KAPDTKPA
+526 
-534 IPTTV
+534 
-539 APTTS
+539 S
-544 TPTTSPS
+544 TALKSINS
-551 TTAQTKAP
+551 T
-559 ETQPQTTAHTHA
+559 
-571 WIPVTS
+571 
-577 VVHHDATYKTVWVQD
+577 
-592 LAAWDETVITKAAW
+592 
-606 DEQVLVQDAW
+606 
-616 DEQVMVQ
+616 
-623 DAYDEPVYDWVDI
+623 
-636 CNTCG
+636 
-641 HKFLDMS
+641 
-648 DDISDHMAAGCWSSW
+648 
-663 HAEWMQVETTHHDAV
+663 
-678 YQTVHHEATYQ
+678 
-689 TVHHEAE
+689 
-696 TTIVHHDATGHNET
+696 
-710 KWVQDTAAW
+710 
-719 DETVCN
+719 

>member
-23 QIEFFNEFTK
+23 QIEFFNEFVK
-33 KNGYELYKL
+33 KNNYELYKL

-70 FDKVVVKD
+70 FEKVVVKD

-180 IFESYVYKGIGTT
+180 IFESYVYKGMGTT

-314 RKYTADGPEYIRW
+314 RKYTTDGKEYIRW

-348 EELLNAIKIYLKS
+348 EELLNAIKEYLKS
-361 IIKNKKDF
+361 IISNKKNF
-369 MKAVEKEFEK
+369 MKAVQKEFEK

-407 YMEMFQNEII
+407 YMEMFQNEVI
-417 NIQELKKYTNP
+417 NIKELKEYTNP

-450 DVLEKELNKTIKTV
+450 DVLEKELTKTIKTV

-506 EPVITKFEDIYQSVE
+506 EPVITKFEDIYQNGE
-521 EKENT
+521 DKENKDANNNEENSTVT
-526 KAPDTKPA
+526 KSNN
-534 IPTTV
+534 
-539 APTTS
+539 S
-544 TPTTSPS
+544 T
-551 TTAQTKAP
+551 QRCK
-559 ETQPQTTAHTHA
+559 
-571 WIPVTS
+571 
-577 VVHHDATYKTVWVQD
+577 
-592 LAAWDETVITKAAW
+592 
-606 DEQVLVQDAW
+606 
-616 DEQVMVQ
+616 
-623 DAYDEPVYDWVDI
+623 
-636 CNTCG
+636 
-641 HKFLDMS
+641 
-648 DDISDHMAAGCWSSW
+648 
-663 HAEWMQVETTHHDAV
+663 
-678 YQTVHHEATYQ
+678 
-689 TVHHEAE
+689 
-696 TTIVHHDATGHNET
+696 
-710 KWVQDTAAW
+710 
-719 DETVCN
+719 

>member
-521 EKENT
+521 EKEN
-526 KAPDTKPA
+526 KKNKEN
-534 IPTTV
+534 
-539 APTTS
+539 S
-544 TPTTSPS
+544 TALKSNNS
-551 TTAQTKAP
+551 TQR
-559 ETQPQTTAHTHA
+559 
-571 WIPVTS
+571 
-577 VVHHDATYKTVWVQD
+577 
-592 LAAWDETVITKAAW
+592 
-606 DEQVLVQDAW
+606 
-616 DEQVMVQ
+616 
-623 DAYDEPVYDWVDI
+623 
-636 CNTCG
+636 CNRKIKKNKS
-641 HKFLDMS
+641 KFS
-648 DDISDHMAAGCWSSW
+648 KRSKRNT
-663 HAEWMQVETTHHDAV
+663 E
-678 YQTVHHEATYQ
+678 
-689 TVHHEAE
+689 
-696 TTIVHHDATGHNET
+696 
-710 KWVQDTAAW
+710 
-719 DETVCN
+719 

>member
-1 MKIAAYC
+1 MKQKNKESSDVMKIAAYC

-348 EELLNAIKIYLKS
+348 EELLNAIKIYLQS

-521 EKENT
+521 EKEN
-526 KAPDTKPA
+526 KKNKEN
-534 IPTTV
+534 
-539 APTTS
+539 S
-544 TPTTSPS
+544 TALKSNNS
-551 TTAQTKAP
+551 T
-559 ETQPQTTAHTHA
+559 
-571 WIPVTS
+571 
-577 VVHHDATYKTVWVQD
+577 
-592 LAAWDETVITKAAW
+592 
-606 DEQVLVQDAW
+606 
-616 DEQVMVQ
+616 
-623 DAYDEPVYDWVDI
+623 
-636 CNTCG
+636 
-641 HKFLDMS
+641 
-648 DDISDHMAAGCWSSW
+648 
-663 HAEWMQVETTHHDAV
+663 
-678 YQTVHHEATYQ
+678 
-689 TVHHEAE
+689 
-696 TTIVHHDATGHNET
+696 
-710 KWVQDTAAW
+710 
-719 DETVCN
+719 

>member
-55 RKQFQQMMIDAKAKK
+55 RKQFQQMMEDAKHKK
-70 FDKVVVKD
+70 FEKVVVKD

-145 AKKGRVP
+145 AQKGRVP

-158 DKIPDERYT
+158 DKIPNERYT

-180 IFESYVYKGIGTT
+180 IFESYVYKGIGTK
-193 KIAWNLNDRGIR
+193 KIAWDLNDRGIR

-241 ITGTRKELPEEEWIV
+241 ITGTRKDLPEEEWIV
-256 VERPEMRIISDEL
+256 VERSEMRIISDEL
-269 FNRAQELLEQRSN
+269 FNRAQEILAQRSN

-314 RKYTADGPEYIRW
+314 RKYKEDGPEYIRW

-361 IIKNKKDF
+361 IIKNKKNF
-369 MKAVEKEFEK
+369 MKTVEKEFEK

-464 DDILNNQT
+464 DDILNNET

-484 IEVDSDSNVEV
+484 IEVDSDGNIEV

-506 EPVITKFEDIYQSVE
+506 EPVITKFEDIYQNGEDTENKKDNNNE
-521 EKENT
+521 ENSTALKSNNST
-526 KAPDTKPA
+526 QRCLRTTNKNKSKFSKRSKRDT
-534 IPTTV
+534 
-539 APTTS
+539 
-544 TPTTSPS
+544 
-551 TTAQTKAP
+551 
-559 ETQPQTTAHTHA
+559 
-571 WIPVTS
+571 
-577 VVHHDATYKTVWVQD
+577 
-592 LAAWDETVITKAAW
+592 
-606 DEQVLVQDAW
+606 
-616 DEQVMVQ
+616 
-623 DAYDEPVYDWVDI
+623 
-636 CNTCG
+636 
-641 HKFLDMS
+641 
-648 DDISDHMAAGCWSSW
+648 
-663 HAEWMQVETTHHDAV
+663 
-678 YQTVHHEATYQ
+678 
-689 TVHHEAE
+689 
-696 TTIVHHDATGHNET
+696 
-710 KWVQDTAAW
+710 
-719 DETVCN
+719 